1 MDVNIRKR
9 WRKTTI
15 GRSARVLSRRDQRKI
30 IAVVILQIGLGLL
43 DLIGVALIGVLGA
56 LAVSG
61 VSSRQP
67 GNRVGSALNLLQIS
81 EMTFQAQAAIL
92 GILATFILI
101 SRTLFSVFFTRRTL
115 FFLSRRGAVI
125 SANLVSRLLTQSLL
139 MIQSKTTQESLYAV
153 TYGVNTIT
161 VGVLGTTVSL
171 ISDVSLLLV
180 MSIGLFIVDP
190 TIALGTFLVF
200 AIIGIALYRLLHV
213 RAGTLG
219 LKNTELQIH
228 GNEKIVEVLSS
239 YRESVVRNRR
249 SYYAREIGN
258 IRMSLANT
266 QAELSFMPYISKYV
280 IETTVVLGALA
291 ISGLQFLLQDATHAV
306 ATLAVFLAAGT
317 RIAPAVLR
325 VQQGGIQI
333 RSSLGAATPTLDLI
347 ETIGDAPLGEDAED
361 TVDIIHNGFSA
372 KVEISNAT
380 LTYPEK
386 DITAIHE
393 INLSIP
399 NGSTVA
405 FVGPSGA
412 GKTTLIDVLL
422 GVLTPDSGEILI
434 SGLPPLQAVSKW
446 PGAIAYVPQ
455 DVVISNGTV
464 RENIGIG
471 YPIEV
476 VTDELVESAIKIA
489 NLSNFVKGLPQ
500 GLETQMGERG
510 TKISG
515 GQRQRLGIARAM
527 FTKPQLLVL
536 DEATSSLDGET
547 EASITNAIQEL
558 RGTTTVIMIAHRLS
572 TIRDADIVVYLAEGK
587 VIAKGTFEEVREK
600 VPDFER
606 QAKLMGL

>member
-1 MDVNIRKR
+1 MEINLRKR

-15 GRSARVLSRRDQRKI
+15 GRSARVLSRNDQRKI
-30 IAVVILQIGLGLL
+30 IAVVVLQIGLGFL
-43 DLIGVALIGVLGA
+43 DLIGVALIGILGA
-56 LAVSG
+56 LAVNG
-61 VSSRQP
+61 VSSQQP
-67 GNRVGSALNLLQIS
+67 GNRVGSVLKILQIS
-81 EMTFQAQAAIL
+81 EISFQQQAAIL
-92 GILATFILI
+92 GILATIILI
-101 SRTLFSVFFTRRTL
+101 SRTFFSVLFTRRTL
-115 FFLSRRGAVI
+115 FFLSRRAAVI

-139 MIQSKTTQESLYAV
+139 LIQSKTTQESLYAV

-171 ISDVSLLLV
+171 ISDVSLLVV

-190 TIALGTFLVF
+190 TIAFGTFLVF
-200 AIIGIALYRLLHV
+200 AVIGFTLYRLLQV
-213 RAGTLG
+213 RAGILG
-219 LKNTELQIH
+219 LKNTELQIL

-249 SYYAREIGN
+249 SYYAKEIGN
-258 IRMSLANT
+258 LRMSLANT
-266 QAELSFMPYISKYV
+266 QAELSFMPYVSKYV
-280 IETTVVLGALA
+280 IETTVVLGALL

-306 ATLAVFLAAGT
+306 ATLSVFLAAGT
-317 RIAPAVLR
+317 RIAPAILR
-325 VQQGGIQI
+325 VQQGAIQI
-333 RSSLGAATPTLDLI
+333 RSSLGAAAPTLDLI
-347 ETIGDAPLGEDAED
+347 ETIGDAPLGEEAED
-361 TVDIIHNGFSA
+361 TVDVVHNGFSA
-372 KVEISNAT
+372 EVEVSNAT

-386 DITAIHE
+386 DVAAIHA

-422 GVLTPDSGEILI
+422 GVLIPDSGEILI
-434 SGLPPLQAVSKW
+434 SGLPPLQAVSRW

-471 YPIEV
+471 YPLEV

-489 NLSNFVKGLPQ
+489 NLTDFVNGLPL

-510 TKISG
+510 TNISG

-572 TIRDADIVVYLAEGK
+572 TIRDVDIVVYISKGEI
-587 VIAKGTFEEVREK
+587 IAKGTFEEVRSQ